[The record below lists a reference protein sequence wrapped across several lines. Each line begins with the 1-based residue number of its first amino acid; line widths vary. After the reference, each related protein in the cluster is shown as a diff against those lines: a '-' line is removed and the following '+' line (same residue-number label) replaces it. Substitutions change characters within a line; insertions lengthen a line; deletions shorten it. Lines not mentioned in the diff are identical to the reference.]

1 MCVMIFITSNLDKVR
16 SNNFNVLC
24 VSYASEFQDDSVEK
38 FQFDENRKQKKG
50 EMLMI
55 VRNLMLQR
63 YNNVLTM

>member
-24 VSYASEFQDDSVEK
+24 VSYTSEFQDDSVEK

>member
-1 MCVMIFITSNLDKVR
+1 MIFITSNLDKVR

-24 VSYASEFQDDSVEK
+24 VSYTSEFQDDSVEK